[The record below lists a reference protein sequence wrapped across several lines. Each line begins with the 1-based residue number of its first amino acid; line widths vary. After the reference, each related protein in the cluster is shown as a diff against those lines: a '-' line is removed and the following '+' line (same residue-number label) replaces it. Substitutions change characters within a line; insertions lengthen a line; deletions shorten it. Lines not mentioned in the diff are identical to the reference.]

1 VRDAAI
7 LHAAPG
13 LDSQNTITF
22 APFAKFNGR
31 RNPIPMK
38 RRHSSEMNKGKA
50 VENSE
55 QHNHH
60 SNLEPDDHDLAGNAR
75 PSTDRVPAPP
85 YTPIEPNPEYSISDS
100 QLGSPVFSVDGQSR
114 LTTKPFPNRLNIVIQ
129 VVGSR
134 GDVQPFIALGLA
146 LQKRGHRVRIA
157 THNVFQK
164 FVTSSG
170 LGFHPVGGDPAE
182 LMAYMVSSPRLV
194 PDLATLR
201 AGAIARKRHMY
212 EEMLKGFW
220 EACLADD
227 QDTGAPFVAD
237 AIIANPPSFA
247 HVHCAEALGIP
258 CHLVFTMPWSST
270 GAFAQ
275 PLAGLTLDAKGKKKE
290 SKSIASTNLASYSV
304 VNFLTWQG

>member
-1 VRDAAI
+1 MERQTS
-7 LHAAPG
+7 G
-13 LDSQNTITF
+13 GMS
-22 APFAKFNGR
+22 
-31 RNPIPMK
+31 
-38 RRHSSEMNKGKA
+38 KGKG
-50 VENSE
+50 VEYSQ
-55 QHNHH
+55 QHNHD
-60 SNLEPDDHDLAGNAR
+60 SDLEQLPDDHDQGGKTSKFAAR
-75 PSTDRVPAPP
+75 IPAPP
-85 YTPIEPNPEYSISDS
+85 YTPLGTNPEYSSSNS
-100 QLGSPVFSVDGQSR
+100 QSSSPTFPTYWQQRS
-114 LTTKPFPNRLNIVIQ
+114 TPKAFPNRLNIVIQ

-146 LQKRGHRVRIA
+146 LQKYGHRVRIA
-157 THNVFQK
+157 THNVFKQ

-170 LGFHPVGGDPAE
+170 LGFYQVGGDPAE

-201 AGAIARKRHMY
+201 AGAVARKRHMY
-212 EEMLKGFW
+212 QEMLKGFW
-220 EACLADD
+220 ESCLADD
-227 QDTGAPFVAD
+227 PDTGVPFVAN

-275 PLAGLTLDAKGKKKE
+275 PLAGLTLDSKGKKKE
-290 SKSIASTNLASYSV
+290 SKSSSSTNLVSYSV